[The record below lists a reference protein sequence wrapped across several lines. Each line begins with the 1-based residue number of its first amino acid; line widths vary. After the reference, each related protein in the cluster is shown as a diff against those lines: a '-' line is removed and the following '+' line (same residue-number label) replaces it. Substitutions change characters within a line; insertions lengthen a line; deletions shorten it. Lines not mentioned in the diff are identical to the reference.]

1 MFFLN
6 YSTVIDLILRDLRI
20 FISEF
25 SGIKTRDTI
34 LDVCCGTGE
43 QVFYYVKKGA
53 IATGIDLDPNMLRL
67 AERNKKKSGIK
78 DASFQIADA
87 SNLPFQDNIFDF
99 ASISLALHPIK
110 QTSRDRVISEMKR
123 VVKKKGTL
131 IFADFQVPLPQNVFR
146 YLAKI
151 IEFIAGGEHYRNFKD
166 FIRQGGLNELLMRN
180 QLQIEKMGCLKAGLI
195 AIIESRNK

>member
-53 IATGIDLDPNMLRL
+53 IATRIDLDPNMLRL

>member
-1 MFFLN
+1 MLFLN

-25 SGIKTRDTI
+25 SSIKPGDKI
-34 LDVCCGTGE
+34 LDVCCGTGD

-78 DASFQIADA
+78 DVSFQIADA
-87 SNLPFQDNIFDF
+87 SDLPFYDNIFDF
-99 ASISLALHPIK
+99 ATISLALHAMER
-110 QTSRDRVISEMKR
+110 TVRDRVISEMKR

-131 IFADFQVPLPQNVFR
+131 IFADFQVPLPQNFFR
-146 YLAKI
+146 HLAKA
-151 IEFIAGGEHYRNFKD
+151 IEFMVGGEHYRNFKD
-166 FIRQGGLNELLMRN
+166 FVRQGGLDELLRRN
-180 QLQIEKMGCLKAGLI
+180 QLQIEKRGRLKADVI
-195 AIIESRNK
+195 AVIESLNT

>member
-25 SGIKTRDTI
+25 SGIKARDTI

-67 AERNKKKSGIK
+67 ADRNRKKSGIK
-78 DASFQIADA
+78 EASFQIADA

-99 ASISLALHPIK
+99 SSISLALHPIE
-110 QTSRDRVISEMKR
+110 QTARDRVISEMKR
-123 VVKKKGTL
+123 VVKEKGTL